1 MKLSKFLAAIGQ
13 DCAQEADVQAI
24 SNDNRQ
30 LDKCTWWLAARGV
43 HGHALDYYRP
53 AQDCAGIF
61 YEPPYDNPPLHAIAV
76 PDLAQKIGVLAD
88 AFYDYP
94 SRQMR
99 LIGVTGTDGK
109 SSLVHFLAQ
118 ALDAAMIGTIG
129 YGHLAAL
136 QKASHTTPDALRVQ
150 QLLRQFADEGRQCTA
165 MEVSSHALVQGRVA
179 AVRFDTAVFSNLSRD
194 HLDYHQDM
202 EDYFLAK
209 AQLFARPIRHALINT
224 DDAYGRRLIEEGR
237 IHPQAEIWSLSA
249 EGRPLSAAHHQLS
262 AQDVR
267 LNAEGL
273 AFTLHYKGQSQAV
286 QSRLLARFNVANL
299 LNVAACLL
307 SGDQDLAQTA
317 VVLARLQGV
326 PGRVEKI
333 DLGEGR
339 AAIVDYAHT
348 AGAIE
353 SVLQGIRPHVQGK
366 LSLIFGC
373 GGDRDA
379 GKRPLMAAA
388 AERFADTV
396 IVTDDNPRSE
406 DPQAIIADIMQ
417 GFEAPE
423 KVQIIQPR
431 EAAIRAALEQLQ
443 AGDTLLIAGKG
454 HENYQIIG
462 TSVYEYSD
470 QTVIRAWK
478 TK

>member
-1 MKLSKFLAAIGQ
+1 M
-13 DCAQEADVQAI
+13 
-24 SNDNRQ
+24 
-30 LDKCTWWLAARGV
+30 
-43 HGHALDYYRP
+43 
-53 AQDCAGIF
+53 
-61 YEPPYDNPPLHAIAV
+61 
-76 PDLAQKIGVLAD
+76 
-88 AFYDYP
+88 
-94 SRQMR
+94 
-99 LIGVTGTDGK
+99 
-109 SSLVHFLAQ
+109 
-118 ALDAAMIGTIG
+118 
-129 YGHLAAL
+129 
-136 QKASHTTPDALRVQ
+136 
-150 QLLRQFADEGRQCTA
+150 
-165 MEVSSHALVQGRVA
+165 
-179 AVRFDTAVFSNLSRD
+179 RFDTAVFSNLSRD

-224 DDAYGRRLIEEGR
+224 DDAYGRRLIEERR

-273 AFTLHYKGQSQAV
+273 AFTLHYKEQSQAV

-307 SGDQDLAQTA
+307 SGGQDLAQTA

-431 EAAIRAALEQLQ
+431 EAAIRTALEQLQ

-462 TSVYEYSD
+462 TSAYEYSD
-470 QTVIRAWK
+470 QAVIRAWK